1 MRPLSFASRRSL
13 LILAA
18 AASVSAVTT
27 AAAADDLPTG
37 TAGSGAVTKGT
48 SEVTT
53 VGKVETAQKA
63 DPDAK
68 NATEWSINAGG
79 LLTTGN
85 SRSMSGTFGTAFRA
99 RRDGNQFSAVG
110 AANYGGNTPVG
121 GSYTK
126 TADNQQVK
134 ARYDRFLSGEF
145 VAFLGAQLRRD
156 SLAGLVPRTQI
167 DPGFGYYF
175 YDTATSS
182 TWIEA
187 GYDFLYDRRSEEAID
202 AAYATAFAKDPATAV
217 RLDKT
222 ATAHSARL
230 FYGLKSKLAE
240 GTTITLALEFLQ
252 ALTRNAA
259 TDNHPFRLNGDFI
272 VNAKLTKTFSLA
284 ASYSL
289 KYDTG
294 ALPGKEKLDTIT
306 ALSLVYTIL

>member
-1 MRPLSFASRRSL
+1 MRTLSNSASSARSL
-13 LILAA
+13 VALAA
-18 AASVSAVTT
+18 GVALASLASL
-27 AAAADDLPTG
+27 AAADDALPTG
-37 TAGSGAVTKGT
+37 TAGAGAVSKGT
-48 SEVTT
+48 NDVTT

-68 NATEWSINAGG
+68 DATEWSVNAGG
-79 LLTTGN
+79 MLTTGN
-85 SRSMSGTFGTAFRA
+85 SRAMAGTFGTAFRA
-99 RRDGNQFSAVG
+99 RRDGNQFSAIG

-121 GSYTK
+121 GTYTK
-126 TADNQQVK
+126 TADNQQLK

-145 VAFLGAQLRRD
+145 VAFLGAQVRRD
-156 SLAGLVPRTQI
+156 SLAGLVPRTQV

-187 GYDFLYDRRSEEAID
+187 GYDFLYDRRSSDAID
-202 AAYATAFAKDPATAV
+202 AAFAKDGTI
-217 RLDKT
+217 LDKT